1 MGSSCSKSMVV
12 MPGAGR
18 TDPVEWVAWKLP
30 EEGEVDYVTESSIV
44 RLLALMDPG
53 NI

>member
-1 MGSSCSKSMVV
+1 
-12 MPGAGR
+12 MPRAKR
-18 TDPVEWVAWKLP
+18 TDPVEWVAWKLS
-30 EEGEVDYVTESSIV
+30 EEGEVDYLVDKMTESSIV